1 MSEDVGSHEFT
12 IDLRGLIKILAQNL
26 YSHHDVFIREMIQ
39 NAQDS
44 LTRRRVLEGDR
55 TPAGRIQLKVNW
67 AQGDETIV
75 IEDNGAGL
83 TKEEIHNYLTVI
95 GRSGTDATRQEWL
108 EIGSY
113 KEAQELI
120 GQFGIG
126 LLSAFIV
133 ARRVVIQ
140 TKSVKPNNPGWRWES
155 LGDIDF
161 KLSRDED
168 VPVGCRVTLY
178 VSEKH
183 RDVLDPDFVRSTVRK
198 YADFVQFP
206 IHLNS
211 EGVINAVDAP
221 WHRTYR
227 SDNEQLVAYADFINR
242 RFPDMPLSVIPVRIT
257 EPYPID
263 GVLYITD
270 RRVPDIASPGRVD
283 IYQSRIFIA
292 AENSDL
298 LPKWAKFVRG
308 VIDSPVFTP
317 NAARDNV
324 QQDAQFRDIRQ
335 RLGKIII
342 AHLKQMAHEKPQRFQ
357 EIMDWHHLHVK
368 GMALDPEAKD
378 FFQEIAEHLPVE
390 TNKGL
395 MSLRDYLRQTSLAAD
410 GRRRLLYFSERRSTT
425 TQFFILADAKEI
437 LVIDASFPFDEK
449 FLREYQSSHPQE
461 VVLEQLDFG
470 QDSDAIFQKISPSEN
485 QEFRDLVKQFKDTI
499 PTYGGVVRV
508 VRFAPDAIPA
518 VMTLTEAAQAHQK
531 MKDVLS
537 APQIPQEIKDL
548 VGRLLEDKKAL
559 PITLNLNA
567 DNPTI
572 RYLKDMDLRSEVAVN
587 AITAIYNNSLMM
599 AQHLMTP
606 QNAQVMFQQ
615 FNQVVRLLIEQAGS
629 RDQLLQ
635 EVEGLRKALKIQ
647 EEEAEPAVA
656 LTRYISCFVAFDFNA
671 RRQVF
676 KTLSD
681 IFQNPPYFW
690 DVVRADR
697 DQEHP
702 DLLPN
707 ILKKMHQAHC
717 FVVELSEANPNVMME
732 LGIIM
737 TLNRPF
743 LLLWD
748 KTKGTF
754 PGWSDIAG
762 KLLETYDGSASPDEM
777 RKQLEEAVKRQTE
790 FRNLKSEHKFLSPN
804 LLKMDYVDERAT
816 SAILSHYLTVDE
828 FLKADLETLRAKTRL
843 PGGILQEIQEHV
855 SRLVGKDRG

>member
-1 MSEDVGSHEFT
+1 MSEDVGSHEIK
-12 IDLRGLIKILAQNL
+12 IDLRGLIKLLAQHL

-83 TKEEIHNYLTVI
+83 TEDETHEYLAVI
-95 GRSGTDATRQEWL
+95 GRSGTDAARL
-108 EIGSY
+108 ELLGKGNY
-113 KEAQELI
+113 EDAQKLI

-140 TKSVKPNNPGWRWES
+140 TKSVKPDNPGWRWES
-155 LGDIDF
+155 QGDKDY
-161 KLSRDED
+161 KLSRDD
-168 VPVGCRVTLY
+168 GAAMGCRVTLY

-183 RDVLDPDFVRSTVRK
+183 RDVLDLDFVRSTVRK
-198 YADFVQFP
+198 YADFIQFP
-206 IHLNS
+206 IHLNN
-211 EGVINAVDAP
+211 EGVINAVNAP
-221 WHRTYR
+221 WHSTYKNE
-227 SDNEQLVAYADFINR
+227 DEQLVAYTVFVNN
-242 RFPDMPLSVIPVRIT
+242 RFPDMPLSVIPVKIK

-283 IYQSRIFIA
+283 IYRSRMFIA

-308 VIDSPVFTP
+308 VIDSPAFTP

-342 AHLKQMAHEKPQRFQ
+342 AHLKQMANEKPQRFQ

-368 GMALDPEAKD
+368 GMAMDPEAKD

-395 MSLRDYLRQTSLAAD
+395 MALRDYLQETGLTTD
-410 GRRRLLYFSERRSTT
+410 GRRRLLYFSERGST
-425 TQFFILADAKEI
+425 TQFFILADAKGI
-437 LVIDASFPFDEK
+437 LVIDASYPYDEK
-449 FLREYQSSHPQE
+449 FLREYQISHPQE
-461 VVLEQLDFG
+461 VALEQLDFG

-485 QEFRDLVKQFKDTI
+485 QEFRDLLKQFKDTI
-499 PTYGGVVRV
+499 PTHGGVVRV

-518 VMTLTEAAQAHQK
+518 VMSLTEAAKTQQK
-531 MKDVLS
+531 LKTTLTS
-537 APQIPQEIKDL
+537 LQIPTEIRDL

-572 RYLKDMDLRSEVAVN
+572 RYLKDMNLRSEVAVN

-615 FNQVVRLLIEQAGS
+615 FNQVVRLLIEQSGS
-629 RDQLLQ
+629 KDQLLL

-647 EEEAEPAVA
+647 EEEAEPVVA

-671 RRQVF
+671 RKHVF
-676 KTLSD
+676 NTLSD
-681 IFQNPPYFW
+681 ILQSPPYFW

-697 DQEHP
+697 DQEHSA
-702 DLLPN
+702 LLSN

-717 FVVELSEANPNVMME
+717 FIVELSEANPNVMME

-748 KTKGTF
+748 RTKGNY
-754 PGWSDIAG
+754 PEWANIAG
-762 KLLETYDGSASPDEM
+762 ILRETYDGSASPEEM